1 MNMTEFNN
9 LSFQDMNKM
18 DFDTLKKL
26 VSQKGK
32 SANKRLDRIS
42 GASGVSKSAIRE
54 VQSSG
59 GRFSVKGKD
68 KIQLIGEAKRIQTF
82 NRSKSG
88 TVSGAKKTAKE
99 AIQAA
104 KDSGVKVQSKT
115 KRKSKKKS
123 LSKIHSDITKKAK
136 KIEEEKG
143 KEAAVQYQKR
153 ARAQEEAIR
162 QKRKKER
169 EAKKREKEAKP
180 KQSTEKTIEPKQPT
194 VEGPIPDNELTEE
207 DVINDFDDTVEE
219 SKDEINNKYSDA
231 TLVVFD
237 GVYEYE
243 VAPDGGKLYKEFM
256 TQPDLGGQWSD
267 AFV

>member
-42 GASGVSKSAIRE
+42 GASGISKSAIRE

-169 EAKKREKEAKP
+169 EAQKREKEAKP
-180 KQSTEKTIEPKQPT
+180 KQST
-194 VEGPIPDNELTEE
+194 VEEPIPDNELTEE
-207 DVINDFDDTVEE
+207 DVINDFDDTVEK

-256 TQPDLGGQWSD
+256 AQPDLGGQWSD

>member
-42 GASGVSKSAIRE
+42 GASGISKSAIRE

-180 KQSTEKTIEPKQPT
+180 KQST
-194 VEGPIPDNELTEE
+194 VEEPIPDNELTEE
-207 DVINDFDDTVEE
+207 DVINDFDDTVEK

-256 TQPDLGGQWSD
+256 AQPDLGGQWSD
-267 AFV
+267 ALSLIHI